1 MQNQGAAIKP
11 ASFVLTLL
19 FFVSMSAGGQA
30 PPLEAFAA
38 LPAMQAA
45 NISPDG
51 QRLAFIAQADEN
63 SFVLVSNL
71 SDLKVTAAVAV
82 SAMKPRDV
90 IWANEDTL
98 LLLAS
103 ETVNF
108 GAQARQVESFAP
120 YGIDLAGE
128 ISIRQLLLAEPRIG
142 GASQTFGGIIA
153 LQGAQ
158 LIGFDRSKGLVLFPR
173 RGADAN
179 RILYAV
185 DAKDDRRDELD
196 EGTQNTRGWVVDEN
210 AKPRFRVEYNAQ
222 RDFFTILRRGERSWE
237 VLVAEVTEIPEMA
250 VHGLDAEG
258 ELVVGMRPKDGGRF
272 GLYAMSAETGKIE
285 RPLLTDDEFD
295 VAGVRKDPYTN
306 RVVGAQVAAEPPVWF
321 DAELRKHQTDLDE
334 VFRGESPRLM
344 SWSADRSRVIVAT
357 QRSDHAPA
365 FYLYDAKAAK
375 VSQIAST
382 NTALDRS
389 KLAQRVPYSFKA
401 RDGVEI
407 PGFLTRPLDVEGPTP
422 LVMLPHGGPASL
434 DVGGYDWLAHFL
446 ASRGYTV
453 LQPNFR
459 GSGGLGKQWEDAGHG
474 QWGVG
479 VMQHD
484 LTDGVAALVTAS
496 MADPARVCIVGA
508 SYGGYAALAGAAF
521 TPELYRCAVAIA
533 GVADLR
539 VMLSFERDRAGFR
552 SPTVAY
558 WRQAMGVHET
568 GSANEQLDAA
578 SPAQHAERVRAPV
591 LLIHGRDDTVVPLTQ
606 SRTMERALVDAG
618 KSVQLVELEG
628 EDHWLSG
635 AKTRLETL
643 QALDT
648 FLAEHLAN

>member
-1 MQNQGAAIKP
+1 MKP
-11 ASFVLTLL
+11 VCLVSSLL
-19 FFVSMSAGGQA
+19 LCLGSYSSAQA
-30 PPLEAFAA
+30 PPIEAFAA
-38 LPAMQAA
+38 LPAMQAPS
-45 NISPDG
+45 ISPDG
-51 QRLAFIAQADEN
+51 QRLAFIAQAESN
-63 SFVLVSNL
+63 AFVLVSNL
-71 SDLKVTAAVAV
+71 SDMKVTSAVDV

-128 ISIRQLLLAEPRIG
+128 LKIRQLLLAENRIR
-142 GASQTFGGIIA
+142 GASRTFGGIVA

-158 LIGFDRSKGLVLFPR
+158 LIGFDRSRGFALFPR
-173 RGADAN
+173 REQEG
-179 RILYAV
+179 RVLFAV
-185 DAKDDRRDELD
+185 DAKSDRREQID
-196 EGTQNTRGWVVDEN
+196 EGTQSTRTWVVDEN
-210 AKPRFRVEYNAQ
+210 GRPRFRVEYNAQ
-222 RDFFTILRRGERSWE
+222 RDRFTVLRRGERSWE

-250 VHGLDAEG
+250 LHGLDADG
-258 ELVVGMRPKDGGRF
+258 ELVVGMRPKDGDRF
-272 GLYAMSAETGKIE
+272 GLYIMSAETGRIE
-285 RPLLTDDEFD
+285 RPLLVHDKFD

-306 RVVGAQVAAEPPVWF
+306 RIVGAQVAGEPPVWF
-321 DAELRKHQTDLDE
+321 DGELRKHQVDLDE
-334 VFRGESPRLM
+334 AFRGESPRML
-344 SWSADRSRVIVAT
+344 SWSADRSRVIVGT
-357 QRSDHAPA
+357 ERSDRPPA
-365 FYLYDAKAAK
+365 FYLYDVKAAK

-389 KLAQRVPYSFKA
+389 TLAPRAAYSYRA

-407 PGFLTRPLDVEGPTP
+407 PGYLTRPLGAEGPTP
-422 LVMLPHGGPASL
+422 LVVLPHGGPASL
-434 DVGGYDWLAHFL
+434 EVGGYDWLAHFL

-459 GSGGLGKQWEDAGHG
+459 GSAGLGKEWEDAGHG
-474 QWGVG
+474 EWGIG

-484 LTDGVAALVTAS
+484 LTDGVAALVAAG
-496 MADPARVCIVGA
+496 MADPERVCIVGA

-521 TPELYRCAVAIA
+521 TPELYRCAAAIA

-539 VMLSFERDRAGFR
+539 DMLSLESSRTGFS

-558 WRQAMGVHET
+558 WRRAMGVENAESPTDHL
-568 GSANEQLDAA
+568 NAA

-591 LLIHGRDDTVVPLTQ
+591 LLIHGRDDTVVPIAQ
-606 SRTMERALVDAG
+606 SRTMERALAAAG
-618 KSVQLVELEG
+618 KSVQLLELEG

-635 AKTRLETL
+635 ANTRLATL

-648 FLAEHLAN
+648 FLAQHLGR